1 MAEYLEGRKKYEELR
16 KQKRH
21 KSSDREQQVTQF
33 TYMFFYLV
41 GEVRCKNCLKHF
53 FWSFGQTLA
62 LLNQFK
68 TKLSSA
74 ISEAPQQE
82 VENEEEEEE
91 DNDRG
96 W

>member
-1 MAEYLEGRKKYEELR
+1 MGA
-16 KQKRH
+16 
-21 KSSDREQQVTQF
+21 SDSRTVS
-33 TYMFFYLV
+33 L
-41 GEVRCKNCLKHF
+41 L
-53 FWSFGQTLA
+53 FWSSEQTLA

-82 VENEEEEEE
+82 VEDQEEEEE